1 MNPFVDSLNTIEK
14 SLETDF
20 NKGLSA
26 DEVKLRQEKFGKNRL
41 AEKKKKTLLA
51 RFAEQFADVMIII
64 LLIAAAISLGVAIY
78 EGVTHGFDL
87 IEMIEPFLILAIVII
102 NAVMGVV
109 QESKAEKA
117 LDALK
122 NMSAPHA
129 RVVRDGV
136 EKIIASADLVP
147 GDLIKLEAGDFVP
160 ADARLIRSVNL
171 KSEESALTG
180 ESVPSDKFA
189 DAVVKEKAPVG
200 DRTNM
205 VFSGC
210 SITYGT
216 ALAIVTSTGMQ
227 TEMGK
232 IANILSNEEETKT
245 PLQQK
250 LAKLG
255 SLLGILVLGICLVMF
270 VVQIVR
276 DGFVFNN
283 VMTAFMSAISLA
295 VSAIPEGLP
304 AVVTIVLSIGVQ
316 RMVKKNAIIRR
327 LPAVET
333 LGSSSVICSDKTG
346 TLTQNRMTLV
356 KTYVDGGDIVDFN
369 GSSEGATFKMLCYGS
384 SEGAT
389 FKMLCYG
396 SLCSDGKVVFEDG
409 TEKHIGDPT
418 ETSIVLAAHKAGGV
432 QDELNEKYPRVASLP
447 FDSDRKLMTTVNI
460 IDGKPVAIVKG
471 AFDVIAQRTI
481 SGDIEKARLKCNEMS
496 ANALR
501 VLAIAYK
508 ELDEVP
514 ANPSFEQLEYGLTF
528 VGLVG
533 MIDPPRPE
541 CKVAVATCRR
551 AGIKPV
557 MITGDHII
565 TATAIAKEL
574 GIFVDGD
581 KAITGAQL
589 DEMSDEQLDEEVRNI
604 SVYARVSP
612 ENKIR
617 IVKAWQKKGEVV
629 SMTGDGVNDAPALKA
644 ADIGC
649 AMGITGTDVAKGAA
663 DMTLTDDNFA
673 TIVDAVKEGRGIYE
687 NIKKVVGFLLSTNL
701 AEVLVVFLSTVVLGS
716 ITGLGNTFIPIQ
728 LLWINLVTDSLP
740 AIALGM
746 EAVENDVMFN
756 KPKSKNESLFAHGLG
771 LKIGLN
777 GVLLTLTTLAGYL
790 IGAYAMSEGGTPN
803 AEAGS
808 TMAFMVLAL
817 SQLVQALN
825 MRSSHSLFKIGLF
838 SNKTMNLS
846 LLVCTALTAFVI
858 FTPSVV
864 NVFGMIYLSQ
874 WWLYL
879 VGLGL
884 ALLPLLVVEIAKG
897 IGFIKANQHK

>member
-1 MNPFVDSLNTIEK
+1 MTPHSVNQQTLLAELGVNGDLGLTNEQV
-14 SLETDF
+14 LERR
-20 NKGLSA
+20 A
-26 DEVKLRQEKFGKNRL
+26 KFGENKL
-41 AEKKKKTLLA
+41 QEKKKKTTLQ
-51 RFAEQFADVMIII
+51 RFFEQFKDAMIII
-64 LLIAAAISLGVAIY
+64 LLIAAAVSLGIAIY
-78 EGVTHGFDL
+78 NTVANNHFDL
-87 IEMIEPFLILAIVII
+87 VEMIEPFLILAIVII

-129 RVVRDGV
+129 RVIRDGV
-136 EKIIASADLVP
+136 EKIIMSSELVP
-147 GDLIKLEAGDFVP
+147 GDIIKLEAGDFVP
-160 ADARLIRSVNL
+160 ADARLLKSVNL

-180 ESVPSDKFA
+180 ESVPSEKFA
-189 DAVVKEKAPVG
+189 DAEVKEKASIG

-216 ALAIVTSTGMQ
+216 AIAVVTATGMQ

-232 IANILSNEEETKT
+232 IAGILANEEENKT
-245 PLQQK
+245 PLQEK

-255 SLLGILVLGICLVMF
+255 SMLGILILGICFVMF
-270 VVQIVR
+270 LVQLVR
-276 DGFVFNN
+276 DGFGFDNIIN
-283 VMTAFMSAISLA
+283 GFMSAISLA

-333 LGSSSVICSDKTG
+333 LGSSSIICSDKTG
-346 TLTQNRMTLV
+346 TLTMNRMTLV
-356 KTYVDGGDIVDFN
+356 KAYFDGEEQLEQI
-369 GSSEGATFKMLCYGS
+369 SEN
-384 SEGAT
+384 
-389 FKMLCYG
+389 
-396 SLCSDGKVVFEDG
+396 CSDKIKKLLSYGTLCCDGSVVFDNGKE
-409 TEKHIGDPT
+409 THIGDPT
-418 ETSIVLAAHKAGGV
+418 ETAIVLASHKNGNTKE
-432 QDELNEKYPRVASLP
+432 QLNKDYPRIAELP
-447 FDSDRKLMTTVNI
+447 FDSDRKLMSTVNL
-460 IDGKPVAIVKG
+460 IDGKKIVIVKG
-471 AFDVIAQRTI
+471 AVDVMEKRCVK
-481 SGDIEKARLKCNEMS
+481 GDFVKAKQMNEEMS
-496 ANALR
+496 YSALR
-501 VLAIAYK
+501 VLAVAYK
-508 ELDEVP
+508 EIDELP
-514 ANPSFEQLEYGLTF
+514 EKLTTETLENGLTF
-528 VGLVG
+528 MGLVG

-541 CKVAVATCRR
+541 AKEAVKVCRQ

-557 MITGDHII
+557 MITGDHVA
-565 TATAIAKEL
+565 TASAIAKEL
-574 GIFVDGD
+574 GILLDGD
-581 KAITGAQL
+581 KAITGADL
-589 DEMSDEQLDEEVRNI
+589 DAMSDEELDREVENI

-617 IVKAWQKKGEVV
+617 IVKAWQKKGQVV

-673 TIVDAVKEGRGIYE
+673 TIVDAVKEGRGIFE

-701 AEVLVVFLSTVVLGS
+701 AEVLVVFISTVILGYVS
-716 ITGLGNTFIPIQ
+716 GLGNPFIPIQ

-746 EAVENDVMFN
+746 EAVENDVMFR
-756 KPKSKNESLFAHGLG
+756 KPNPKNESLFARGLG
-771 LKIGLN
+771 VKIVFN
-777 GVLLTLTTLAGYL
+777 GILLTLTTLAGYV
-790 IGAYAMSEGGTPN
+790 IGAVAMQENGALN
-803 AEAGS
+803 HDAGS
-808 TMAFMVLAL
+808 TMAFMILAM

-825 MRSSHSLFKIGLF
+825 MRSSHSLFKVGF
-838 SNKTMNLS
+838 FTNKTMNLS
-846 LLVCTALTAFVI
+846 LIVCTALTA
-858 FTPSVV
+858 VV
-864 NVFGMIYLSQ
+864 LLIPGVNAIFGMMFVD

-884 ALLPLLVVEIAKG
+884 SLLPIVFMEISKALG
-897 IGFIKANQHK
+897 IIKHHHDAR